1 MQPPPFF
8 HYTEIK
14 LCKNGRYV
22 LPSRILKVLP
32 TQKSNQENLQQKT
45 DLSRMNIIIFGPPG
59 AGKGTQAEKLI
70 EHYNLPHLS
79 TGNIFRENIKN
90 ETPLGKK
97 VKSIMDD
104 GKLVPDETV
113 VELVAD
119 ELNKEKYNDGV
130 ILDGFPRTVMQ
141 AKALDAFFEENHKK
155 VDAFLT
161 LDVPESELV
170 KRILNRGEGRSDDT
184 PEKIK
189 TRLKVYREETEPV
202 LNYYEVKGQ
211 AIHINGTGTI
221 DDIFDR
227 IKTALDS

>member
-1 MQPPPFF
+1 
-8 HYTEIK
+8 
-14 LCKNGRYV
+14 
-22 LPSRILKVLP
+22 
-32 TQKSNQENLQQKT
+32 
-45 DLSRMNIIIFGPPG
+45 MNIIIFGPPG

-90 ETPLGKK
+90 ETLLGKK

-119 ELNKEKYNDGV
+119 ELKKEKYNDGV
-130 ILDGFPRTVMQ
+130 ILDGFPRTVTQ
-141 AKALDAFFEENHKK
+141 AKTLDAFFEENNKK

>member
-1 MQPPPFF
+1 
-8 HYTEIK
+8 
-14 LCKNGRYV
+14 
-22 LPSRILKVLP
+22 
-32 TQKSNQENLQQKT
+32 
-45 DLSRMNIIIFGPPG
+45 MNIIIFGPPG

-104 GKLVPDETV
+104 GRLVPDETV

-119 ELNKEKYNDGV
+119 ELKKEKYSDGV
-130 ILDGFPRTVMQ
+130 ILDGFPRTVTQ
-141 AKALDAFFEENHKK
+141 AKALDSFFADHNKK

-161 LDVPESELV
+161 LDVPENELI

-189 TRLKVYREETEPV
+189 TRLNVYRVETEPV
-202 LNYYEVKGQ
+202 LNYYEEKGQ
-211 AIHINGTGTI
+211 AIEIDGTG
-221 DDIFDR
+221 DVNEIFGR
-227 IKTALDS
+227 IKDALDS